1 MESDPFGVND
11 DQLARRIRRGEPRAF
26 DDLFDRHAGP
36 LLRYLT
42 GMTGSRPVAEDLL
55 QETMLSIYRHID
67 HYEERGA
74 FRGWIYRIATNQ
86 ALSHLR
92 RRRTVESAGV
102 VDPDSLPT
110 GAPSDAL
117 DRLQG
122 AEEAEAARRAVA
134 TLPAEQRA
142 VLMLRI
148 NGELSIEEIARAL
161 EIPTGTVKSRL
172 HYAIARLREVAAR
185 PCSETPED
193 LTGRTVGA
201 ARRSHHDA

>member
-1 MESDPFGVND
+1 MND
-11 DQLARRIRRGEPRAF
+11 DELARRIRRGEPRAF

-36 LLRYLT
+36 LLRYLA

-92 RRRTVESAGV
+92 RRRTAGSAGV
-102 VDPDSLPT
+102 VDPDLLPS
-110 GAPSDAL
+110 GASSDAL
-117 DRLQG
+117 ERLQG
-122 AEEAEAARRAVA
+122 AEEAEIARRAVA
-134 TLPAEQRA
+134 ALPAEQRV

-161 EIPTGTVKSRL
+161 QIPTGTVKSRL
-172 HYAIARLREVAAR
+172 HYAIERLREVAAR
-185 PCSETPED
+185 QRAQPTGD
-193 LTGRTVGA
+193 LPGRTRGA